1 MNYFLYCLDFSRL
14 PKTWS
19 EKTHLRH
26 FSNLADSI
34 LALQIASRAKYWDR
48 LDLVTE
54 SEIIYKEKSLT
65 SEFMF
70 SRIRKNRQTECC
82 TVFIANPIVF
92 SWILVSRKK
101 LCYVSDVA
109 IKLGNQSI
117 YIYLLVLLK
126 FRSLF
131 HLLFASSAD
140 AWVSLS
146 GCIPLKPIYKKETSQ
161 LLKYPVLQ
169 RGLQWVPESWC
180 PNHKTNQH

>member
-1 MNYFLYCLDFSRL
+1 
-14 PKTWS
+14 
-19 EKTHLRH
+19 
-26 FSNLADSI
+26 
-34 LALQIASRAKYWDR
+34 
-48 LDLVTE
+48 
-54 SEIIYKEKSLT
+54 
-65 SEFMF
+65 MF

-131 HLLFASSAD
+131 NLLFASSAD

-146 GCIPLKPIYKKETSQ
+146 GCIPLKPIYKSETSQ

-169 RGLQWVPESWC
+169 RGFNGC
-180 PNHKTNQH
+180 MNHGAQTTKKNQPTLIIEIAL